1 MKIKVAHSQSVKEIQ
16 NKLDTDPERGLS
28 EKEVSQRLK
37 EYGYNKLEEHER
49 VSIWQI
55 LLDQVNTPVIYLL
68 GAAAILSFAFGDI
81 PEGSFII
88 VVILINAAIGF
99 YMEYRARESMQALR
113 QMDKLQAHVIREG
126 EKHKIDAAEI
136 VPGDLLVVEPGDL
149 IAADARL
156 IDTSEV
162 EINESALTGESVP
175 VSKAIEPVDE
185 NTALADRSCMVYKG
199 TAATR
204 GKARGIVVATG
215 MDTEIGAISE
225 MVQSAEGEDVPLDK
239 KLAGL
244 TRRLIWVVL
253 GMAAVLGA
261 VTSVT
266 GQDLY
271 TIVQTAIAWA
281 IAATP
286 EGLPI
291 VASIALAR
299 GMLRLA
305 DHQVIVKKLSAV
317 EALGETNVIFTDKT
331 GTLTENKLTVKVLAN
346 LEEVVKVEDA
356 GLFENPEKVREDPYL
371 NHFFLISVLA
381 NDAQL
386 DAENDE
392 NNQGDPLEIAL
403 LRFGQR
409 IDEERMADLCAQE
422 RIAEDPFDSEDMV
435 MGTVYRFD
443 DDHYY
448 IAGKGAAGPMLE
460 RCSKILRR
468 NGETEPL
475 EEEDREKWQQKN
487 DELAERGLRTL
498 VFACRETEEPPEGV
512 EEEDFLYNLT
522 LIGLMGFIDP
532 PRKDVAAAIDTCH
545 EAGIEVVMVTGDH
558 PGTARNVAEEIHLV
572 DGDGA
577 KDLSSE
583 EIAEVSDSEITKAS
597 IFSRVSPGEKLD
609 IVEKFQ
615 KQGKIVGM
623 TGDGVNDAPAL
634 KKADIGIAMGRRG
647 TEVAKET
654 ADLVLKDDSFP
665 SIIQAIRE
673 GRIVFSNIR
682 KFIVYQLSYHLGE
695 IFVIAAISFSLLTLP
710 LLPLQLLFLNILS
723 DVFPAL
729 ALGIGEGREGVMKEP
744 PKDPDEPFL
753 HRASWVSIVTFA
765 VVIATSVSGA
775 YLWAHLKWGL
785 SHEMSNDVAFFSL
798 AFAQL
803 LHVFDMRDADEPIF
817 FNQVTRNKYIWMALA
832 FCTAAL
838 AVAYL
843 IPGLRELL
851 GFEQLG
857 MREWI
862 LVAIASVLPIII
874 SQILKAIFKLF

>member
-1 MKIKVAHSQSVKEIQ
+1 MKIKAAHSQTVKEIQ
-16 NKLDTDPERGLS
+16 NKLNTDPDRGLS
-28 EKEVSQRLK
+28 QEEVSRRLK
-37 EYGYNKLEEHER
+37 EYGPNKLEEHER

-55 LLDQVNTPVIYLL
+55 LLDQVNTPVVYLL

-81 PEGSFII
+81 PEGVFIV

-99 YMEYRARESMQALR
+99 YMEFRARESMQALR
-113 QMDKLQAHVIREG
+113 QMDKLQARVIRNG
-126 EKHKIDAAEI
+126 EQRKIDAEQI

-149 IAADARL
+149 VAADARL
-156 IDTSEV
+156 ISASET

-175 VSKAIEPVDE
+175 VSKDTEPVDE
-185 NTALADRSCMVYKG
+185 NTALADRTCMVYKG
-199 TAATR
+199 TAVTR
-204 GKARGIVVATG
+204 GKARGIAVATG

-244 TRRLIWVVL
+244 TRRLIWIVL

-266 GQDLY
+266 GQELY

-331 GTLTENKLTVKVLAN
+331 GTLTENKLSVKVLAD
-346 LEEVVKVEDA
+346 LDEELKVEDA
-356 GLFENPEKVREDPYL
+356 GLFENPEKMREDPYL

-386 DAENDE
+386 DAENEE
-392 NNQGDPLEIAL
+392 NDQGDPLEIAL

-409 IDEERMADLCAQE
+409 IDEERMADLRDQE
-422 RIAEDPFDSEDMV
+422 RIVEDPFDSEDMV

-443 DDHYY
+443 EQYY
-448 IAGKGAAGPMLE
+448 TASKGAAAPMLE
-460 RCSKILRR
+460 RCTQVLTRDGERR
-468 NGETEPL
+468 AL
-475 EEEDREKWQQKN
+475 DDEERKRWQQKN
-487 DELAERGLRTL
+487 DELAEKGLRTL
-498 VFACRETEEPPEGV
+498 VFAFRETEEPPQGV
-512 EEEDFLYNLT
+512 DEEDFIHEMT
-522 LIGLMGFIDP
+522 LVGLMGFIDP
-532 PRKDVAAAIDTCH
+532 PRKDVAEAIEICH

-558 PGTARNVAEEIHLV
+558 PGTARNVAEEIHMI

-577 KDLSSE
+577 KDLSSAE
-583 EIAEVSDSEITKAS
+583 IKEVADSEIAEAT

-634 KKADIGIAMGRRG
+634 KKADIGIAMGQRG

-753 HRASWVSIVTFA
+753 HRPSWISIVTYA
-765 VVIATSVSGA
+765 VVIAASVSGA
-775 YLWAHLKWGL
+775 YLWAYFQWDS
-785 SHEMSNDVAFFSL
+785 SHELSNDVAFFSL

-803 LHVFDMRDADEPIF
+803 LHVFDMRDADEPLF
-817 FNQVTRNKYIWMALA
+817 RNQVTRNKYVWMAIV

-838 AVAYL
+838 AVAYF

-851 GFEQLG
+851 GFEQMG
-857 MREWI
+857 IREWI
-862 LVAIASVLPIII
+862 LVAIAGVLPIIV
-874 SQILKAIFKLF
+874 SQILKAVFKLF